1 MKAATGSGLN
11 ARLFAITIV
20 ALLVASLAV
29 SVIALR
35 LFERNLVPELESKA
49 QTIGRSVLAP
59 IEKALGYRIPYEKL
73 RGVDDLFAAA
83 MRDNGELRYI
93 AATDRQG
100 KILYSYGNLPEN
112 WREGTVRAGS
122 GGALA
127 GAAYYDTQLPVRG
140 PDGVAGFLHVG
151 VDRAF
156 ISRALESM
164 FFDVFIVFIVS
175 VLIAFELLLFLIT
188 TSVSGPVHTLHG
200 FFARVDQ
207 GGGRRAPLSWLWGKF
222 SNAYFGAMHP
232 PVATDGDG
240 RSLSPASPRRSL
252 VFIRTPLFLFAIA
265 EELSRPFLPVYMR
278 DLYRPV
284 PGLSEEAVLGL
295 PIAVFMAVVALIQPP
310 AGYWSER
317 VGRRTTFITGA
328 ALSCIGLAMTGFA
341 GDLYQLLLW
350 RIMVAAGY
358 GIVFVACQGY
368 VIDNTDTRSRAQGMA
383 IFVGGIMAAAIAGP
397 AIGGVL
403 ADRIGFRATFI
414 VGAGLALLS
423 VLFVLQFLG
432 PDRHRE
438 HSVRRITWADALGV
452 LGNFRFLALVV
463 FGAIPAKMI
472 LTGFLFYLAPL
483 YLTLLD
489 SSQSEIGRV
498 MMVYG
503 IAMIVLSPLAA
514 RLADLY
520 GHRVLFVALG
530 GLISGLAMAGILREE
545 NFWMILW
552 AVVGLGIGQ
561 SVSIAPQ
568 LALVSEVC
576 AAECQRIGQ
585 GTVFG
590 VFRLLERMG
599 AALGPFAV
607 AAMLKQWGY
616 AWAMAGIGSI
626 VAMAGILL
634 ALVFAFFPAR
644 TGREVQK

>member
-1 MKAATGSGLN
+1 MKAVTGSGLN
-11 ARLFAITIV
+11 ARLFAVTIV

-59 IEKALGYRIPYEKL
+59 IEKALNYRIHYKAL

-83 MRDNGELRYI
+83 MRDNKELRYI
-93 AATDRQG
+93 VATDRKG
-100 KILYSYGNLPEN
+100 RILHSYGRLPAA
-112 WREGTVRAGS
+112 WAD
-122 GGALA
+122 
-127 GAAYYDTQLPVRG
+127 GAAPASAKGEQAGTSYYDTLLAIRG
-140 PDGVAGFLHVG
+140 PDGTAGFLHVG

-156 ISRALESM
+156 ISQALQSM

-207 GGGRRAPLSWLWGKF
+207 GGSGKAPLSWLWSKF
-222 SNAYFGAMHP
+222 SNAYFGAMQP
-232 PVATDGDG
+232 PAASDDGG
-240 RSLSPASPRRSL
+240 HSSSSAPPRRSL

-328 ALSCIGLAMTGFA
+328 VLSCIGLAMTGFA

-350 RIMVAAGY
+350 RVMVAAGY

-368 VIDNTDTRSRAQGMA
+368 VIDNTDSRSRAQGMA

-432 PDRHRE
+432 PDRRGRQA
-438 HSVRRITWADALGV
+438 VRRITWADAVSV

-503 IAMIVLSPLAA
+503 IAMIIFSPLAA
-514 RLADLY
+514 RVADLY

-530 GLISGLAMAGILREE
+530 GLVSGLAMAGVLRDES
-545 NFWMILW
+545 FWMILW

-561 SVSIAPQ
+561 SISIAPQ

-576 AAECQRIGQ
+576 AAECARIGQ

-616 AWAMAGIGSI
+616 AWAMVGIGAV
-626 VAMAGILL
+626 VAVAGILL
-634 ALVFAFFPAR
+634 ALAFLFSPAR
-644 TGREVQK
+644 VREARE